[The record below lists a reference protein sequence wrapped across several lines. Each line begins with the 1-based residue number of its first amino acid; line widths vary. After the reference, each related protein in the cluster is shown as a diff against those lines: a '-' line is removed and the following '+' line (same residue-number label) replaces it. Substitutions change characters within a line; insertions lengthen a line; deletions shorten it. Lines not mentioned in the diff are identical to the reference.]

1 MKIIDF
7 FSGFGGASQA
17 FDEDPSW
24 EVQRFDNNLYFESV
38 PHTRIIDIMC
48 PTLTTWGNLFTGVDL
63 MWFSP
68 PCTEFSLARHPK
80 IENPSMELVE
90 RSLEIVR
97 ECQPKY
103 WVIENVRGAMKH
115 FEPILGRPRQII
127 GPYHLWGA
135 FPHLADVGD
144 VGSKYDNDT
153 WSTDPLR
160 SNRRAIIPA
169 NISAALKK
177 AVETQTQLTDFI
189 CI

>member
-17 FDEDPSW
+17 FDDDKRW
-24 EVQRFDNNLYFESV
+24 EVHRFDNNPYFASI

-48 PTLTTWGNLFTGVDL
+48 PTLTTWADLFSNVDV

-90 RSLEIVR
+90 RSIEIIQA
-97 ECQPKY
+97 CKPKY
-103 WVIENVRGAMKH
+103 WVIENVRGAMQH
-115 FEPILGRPRQII
+115 FKPLLGIPRQVI
-127 GPYHLWGA
+127 GSYHLWGT
-135 FPHLADVGD
+135 FPHLSNVGD
-144 VGSKYDNDT
+144 VPSKYENDT
-153 WSTDPLR
+153 WSSDPLR

-169 NISAALKK
+169 KISAALKQ